1 MRLAMLYLDGEE
13 VAAVRDAAAGGWV
26 PLRAVDDAPPLD
38 LAALLRAGWDA
49 AARARLADAVDTAPG
64 GAVVADADAR
74 FAPPF
79 RHPRMVLGIGLNY
92 RVHAEDLGTAQ
103 TDGPASFLKADHTI
117 VGDGDAIV
125 LPDPDVAARI
135 TSEAELGLVIG
146 TRAWRVDER
155 DALDHVAA
163 VCCVLDQTAEDVL
176 QRDPRFLTRSK
187 NHPTFL
193 SFGPELVTLDEVG
206 EGSAGPGR
214 LDHLVVET
222 VRNGEVHRAAA
233 VTGMAMGPAALVAF
247 HSRVM
252 PLEPGDLILTG
263 TPGAAVISAG
273 DVTTCRIGGVGALTN
288 PIVDGTGEG

>member
-1 MRLAMLYLDGEE
+1 MRLAMLRVDGREM
-13 VAAVRDAAAGGWV
+13 AAVHHPRGWLTTEPVAGMPPGGD
-26 PLRAVDDAPPLD
+26 LLAV
-38 LAALLRAGWDA
+38 LRAGLDDGV
-49 AARARLADAVDTAPG
+49 RARILADAAEAPDD
-64 GAVVADADAR
+64 AFVADADAR

-79 RHPRMVLGIGLNY
+79 RHPRLVLGIGLNY
-92 RVHAEDLGTAQ
+92 RAHADDLGTAQ
-103 TDGPASFLKADHTI
+103 TDGPASFLKADHTVI
-117 VGDGDAIV
+117 GAGDAIV
-125 LPDPDVAARI
+125 LPDPAVAARI

-146 TRAWRVDER
+146 RRAWQVDEA

-193 SFGPELVTLDEVG
+193 SFGPQLVTLDEVRG
-206 EGSAGPGR
+206 ADGG

-222 VRNGEVHRAAA
+222 VRGGEVVRAAPVA
-233 VTGMAMGPAALVAF
+233 DMAMGPAALVAF

-263 TPGAAVISAG
+263 TPGAAVIAAG
-273 DVTTCRIGGVGALTN
+273 DIMTCRIAGVGGLTN
-288 PIVDGTGEG
+288 PVVAG

>member
-1 MRLAMLYLDGEE
+1 VRLAMLRAADGREL
-13 VAAVRDAAAGGWV
+13 AAVLHPRGWLPLEPVAG
-26 PLRAVDDAPPLD
+26 APPGGD
-38 LAALLRAGWDA
+38 LAALLRAGLDDALRDRILVDA
-49 AARARLADAVDTAPG
+49 AGASDDDFVAADR
-64 GAVVADADAR
+64 AR

-79 RHPRMVLGIGLNY
+79 RRPRMVLGIGLNY
-92 RVHAEDLGTAQ
+92 RAHAEDLGAAQ
-103 TDGPASFLKADHTI
+103 TDGPASFLKADHTV

-125 LPDPDVAARI
+125 LPDPAVAARI

-146 TRAWRVDER
+146 RRAWRVDEA

-193 SFGPELVTLDEVG
+193 SFGPQLVTLDEVR
-206 EGSAGPGR
+206 ATTGPDG
-214 LDHLVVET
+214 LDHLTVAT
-222 VRNGEVHRAAA
+222 VRNGEVVRSAP
-233 VTGMAMGPAALVAF
+233 VSGMAMGPAALVAF

-263 TPGAAVISAG
+263 TPGAAVITAG
-273 DVTTCRIGGVGALTN
+273 DRVACRIDVVGELSN
-288 PIVDGTGEG
+288 PVVAGD